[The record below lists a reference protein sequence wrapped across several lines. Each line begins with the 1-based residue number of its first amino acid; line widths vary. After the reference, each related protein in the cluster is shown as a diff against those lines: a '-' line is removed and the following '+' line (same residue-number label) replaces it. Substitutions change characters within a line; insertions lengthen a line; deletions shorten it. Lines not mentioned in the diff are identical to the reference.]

1 MLMAEARPTRSPK
14 SRTQR
19 TESARLADLCLPI
32 TSADRLGES
41 LSWTAAVSTA
51 FLCVGL
57 IGLFTRPI
65 QATVAA
71 AAVEEPIPVLFEAP
85 PQESAPLDLE
95 AASAEEPVEPLSEVA
110 SVPQIVQVAAAD
122 AIVAFSVPTV
132 GVVVPTRLA
141 QAPPARPL
149 QAAVVSPSS
158 APVALFTGVG
168 TSGNFPHPTY
178 PAEARRRGVEGT
190 VELLVEVGPDGVPTK
205 VEVFESSGSLMI
217 DWPAVEWVRKRYL
230 WPEGP
235 VRRYRIPFEFRLKK

>member
-1 MLMAEARPTRSPK
+1 MAEARPTRSPK
-14 SRTQR
+14 SRPQR

-95 AASAEEPVEPLSEVA
+95 AASAEEPAEPSSEVA

-122 AIVAFSVPTV
+122 AVVAFSVPTV

-141 QAPPARPL
+141 QAPPSQPL
-149 QAAVVSPSS
+149 QAAVTASS

-168 TSGNFPHPTY
+168 TSGNFPTPNY

-190 VELLVEVGPDGVPTK
+190 VELMVEVGANGVPTK